1 MNRNMTKG
9 NIFKVLLLFSIPL
22 ILSGLL
28 QQLYNWVDAV
38 IVGNLVG
45 QSSLA
50 AIGVTS
56 TVSNLFICIISGL
69 TIGVTILIS
78 QKYGAKNYKDITK
91 VAGNFVVFLVLLSVF
106 FSFLGIVFTK
116 RLLLLMNTP
125 TDIIGLAKSYL
136 SIIFVGVPFLTIY
149 NVYGAML
156 RGIGDS
162 RTPLYAII
170 VSTITNGILALIF
183 VGIFHM
189 GVSGAAI
196 ATVLAQAVSG
206 IYLIIYVYKKYSV
219 LRFKFTKDII
229 SLQILKQGLKLG
241 LPIAIQ
247 SSIMAIGS
255 LLLQNV
261 MNSFGTQ
268 TVAAVTTAYRID
280 TMGILPV
287 INVASAIS
295 TFVAQNKGAGN
306 MERAKLGL
314 KKGIEIILPMSI
326 ITTLVV
332 VLGAPT
338 FMHLFGVSK
347 EVIVMG
353 QQFLFC
359 CSIFYPIFGI
369 QNAYVG
375 FLQGNGDVIVPAVSN
390 ILSLILR
397 IFLSYSLATLI
408 GFRIIAYSEMASW
421 VLGTIICFI
430 RYKSNRWEKVTIKQ

>member
-1 MNRNMTKG
+1 MNKNMTKG

-22 ILSGLL
+22 ILSGIL

-91 VAGNFVVFLVLLSVF
+91 VAGSFVVFLVLLSIF

-116 RLLLLMNTP
+116 KILLLMNTP
-125 TDIIGLAKSYL
+125 TDIINLAKSYL

-183 VGIFHM
+183 VGVFHM

-219 LRFKFTKDII
+219 LRFKFKKDII
-229 SLQILKQGLKLG
+229 SLQILKQGLTLG
-241 LPIAIQ
+241 FPIAIQ

-280 TMGILPV
+280 TIGILPV

-326 ITTLVV
+326 ITTLAVV
-332 VLGAPT
+332 FGAPT
-338 FMHLFGVSK
+338 FMRLFGVSK

-375 FLQGNGDVIVPAVSN
+375 FLQGNGDVIVPAISN
-390 ILSLILR
+390 IVSLMLR
-397 IFLSYSLATLI
+397 IFLSYSLANLI

-430 RYKSNRWEKVTIKQ
+430 RYKSNRWEKLL